1 MKDGLGSPAQPL
13 PMPRFME
20 THNHHPLEALNTFQV
35 TATAERYVRFDQV
48 EEIED
53 FLESSDLSQTP
64 YLILGGGSN
73 LLFVG
78 DVAATILHPLFK
90 GMAVVR
96 KDAEHVWVRVM
107 AGEVWDDFVAFA
119 VAEGWGG
126 IENLSLIPGNVGA
139 SAVQNIGA
147 YGMEVEAVI
156 ERVEALTFPE
166 GKAIVF
172 RAGECG
178 FGYRDS
184 HFKSRWP
191 GRHLITAI
199 VFKLQRNHHF
209 VLDYAG
215 VRSHLEKIGAPSL
228 ANVRQA
234 VIDLR
239 RSKLPDPKVV
249 GNAGSFFKNP
259 SVDAAT
265 LKTLLEEHPTLPHY
279 PQREGGF
286 KLAAGWLIDQCGWK
300 GKVRGNAA
308 VHDQQALVLVNRG
321 RASGEEIL
329 RLSREIEQS
338 IEARFGVRL
347 EREVQVVRGAVL

>member
-1 MKDGLGSPAQPL
+1 
-13 PMPRFME
+13 ME
-20 THNHHPLEALNTFQV
+20 THTHYPLNALNTFQV
-35 TATAERYVRFDQV
+35 TATAERYVRFDQM
-48 EEIED
+48 EEIQH
-53 FLESSDLSQTP
+53 FLESNDLSQTP

-78 DVAATILHPLFK
+78 DVAATVLHPVFK

-147 YGMEVEAVI
+147 YGVEVETVI
-156 ERVEALTFPE
+156 ERVEALTFPQ
-166 GKAIVF
+166 GKAVVF
-172 RAGECG
+172 QAGECG
-178 FGYRDS
+178 FGYRES

-199 VFKLQRNHHF
+199 VFKLLRQPRFSLSYSGVQKH
-209 VLDYAG
+209 LD
-215 VRSHLEKIGAPSL
+215 KIGPPTL
-228 ANVRQA
+228 ENIRQA

-239 RSKLPDPKVV
+239 RSKLPDPMVM

-265 LKTLLEEHPTLPHY
+265 LKTLLAEHPALPHY
-279 PQREGGF
+279 PQGDAGF

-321 RASGEEIL
+321 RATGEEIL

-338 IEARFGVRL
+338 IQERFGVRL
-347 EREVQVVRGAVL
+347 EREVQVVRGEVL